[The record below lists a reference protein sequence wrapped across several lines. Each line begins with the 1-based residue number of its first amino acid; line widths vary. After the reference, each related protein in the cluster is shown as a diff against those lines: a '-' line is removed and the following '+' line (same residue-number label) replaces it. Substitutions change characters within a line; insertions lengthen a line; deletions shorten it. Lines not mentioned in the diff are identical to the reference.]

1 MYGSAGASPA
11 VGAGPARAG
20 AAACFVRFVGAKPT
34 VVERLPRGGFSRDS
48 PRSNSRDPIPAGNTE
63 LPLDVASPRD
73 GTLLGSLFES
83 LLTLDIRVYAQA
95 AEASW

>member
-1 MYGSAGASPA
+1 MGPVQTSAPN
-11 VGAGPARAG
+11 
-20 AAACFVRFVGAKPT
+20 
-34 VVERLPRGGFSRDS
+34 DS
-48 PRSNSRDPIPAGNTE
+48 PRSNSRNPIPPGNTE
-63 LPLDVASPRD
+63 LPLDVTIPRD